1 MRSIGIDIGKKKCV
15 ICIMDASGKI
25 LEETSYDNTKKDAER
40 FAKRVKKKYRR
51 CQAACEST
59 RTMWLKSVSA
69 FEKAKIPIKV
79 ANTRKMK
86 IISDMDKK
94 TDPVDARKIANALRL
109 EQIPECHIASP
120 KTRALRGLLR
130 YRIFV
135 VQRRTRDINALRDIL
150 RIHDEDVSGAVYATK
165 NLKALSEIKL
175 DDLLE
180 NMVMQNLVDSIKYN
194 TENIGKIE
202 DEIRRQA
209 AASDD
214 ARILMSMTGIDS
226 FAAMLV
232 ASEIDGI
239 KRFRTAKELVSWAGM
254 CPTVHQSGDTMYLGR
269 MKKDG
274 NRRVNWVM
282 IQAAWVAAGSNDQRL
297 KAYYER
303 CKARSGGKSVIAAT
317 HLANKMLRI
326 IWAMLTN
333 RTLYSTHDKDSY
345 RRKLTKV
352 DKAASS

>member
-1 MRSIGIDIGKKKCV
+1 M
-15 ICIMDASGKI
+15 
-25 LEETSYDNTKKDAER
+25 
-40 FAKRVKKKYRR
+40 
-51 CQAACEST
+51 
-59 RTMWLKSVSA
+59 
-69 FEKAKIPIKV
+69 
-79 ANTRKMK
+79 
-86 IISDMDKK
+86 
-94 TDPVDARKIANALRL
+94 
-109 EQIPECHIASP
+109 
-120 KTRALRGLLR
+120 
-130 YRIFV
+130 
-135 VQRRTRDINALRDIL
+135 RDIL

-209 AASDD
+209 AVSDD

-269 MKKDG
+269 IEKG
-274 NRRVNWVM
+274 RQ
-282 IQAAWVAAGSNDQRL
+282 QASQLGDDTGSMGSCRQQRS
-297 KAYYER
+297 AP
-303 CKARSGGKSVIAAT
+303 KSI
-317 HLANKMLRI
+317 L
-326 IWAMLTN
+326 
-333 RTLYSTHDKDSY
+333 
-345 RRKLTKV
+345 
-352 DKAASS
+352 